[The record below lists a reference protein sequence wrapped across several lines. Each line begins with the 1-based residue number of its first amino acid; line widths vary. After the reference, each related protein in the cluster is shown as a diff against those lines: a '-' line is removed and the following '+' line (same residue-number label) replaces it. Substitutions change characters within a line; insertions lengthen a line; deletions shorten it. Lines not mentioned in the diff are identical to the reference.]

1 MTATSAILERPAS
14 FKESLLEMLATQDRD
29 DGAAPADGF
38 AAIGGQPEFELAAMI
53 ADLRSILA
61 GPRIQARCL
70 ECGPVAPAQLTA
82 QDKGLL
88 AALAEWF

>member
-1 MTATSAILERPAS
+1 
-14 FKESLLEMLATQDRD
+14 
-29 DGAAPADGF
+29 
-38 AAIGGQPEFELAAMI
+38 MI

-70 ECGPVAPAQLTA
+70 ECGPIAPAALTRA
-82 QDKGLL
+82 DKGLL